1 MIVSASRRTDIPTYF
16 SEWFFNR
23 IKEGYLYVRNPM
35 NIHQISRI
43 ALTPDVVDCIVFWTK
58 NPIPMLNRLD
68 ELKDYMY
75 YFQFTLT
82 GYGKDMEANLP
93 DKKKVLIPAFKELS
107 DKIGAN
113 RVIWRYDPIV
123 FSNTY
128 SVEYHL
134 KAFDSIAGELKGYT
148 KKCVISFVDIYKKN
162 EKNMEKSGSIEKP
175 DDELRSFAKD
185 IVKIASQ
192 NDMIV
197 ASCAE
202 KIDLSECGIE
212 HNHCVDK
219 EFIEN
224 LIGYRLKGG
233 KDKVQREECGCF
245 ESMEVGAYNTCKN
258 GCRYCYA
265 NFSPETVESNF
276 RLYDP
281 DSPLLCSPPVTPMD
295 KITERKVKS
304 LKTEPIGG
312 PVQLSLFD
320 NIGNK

>member
-23 IKEGYLYVRNPM
+23 VKEGYLYVRNPM

-58 NPIPMLNRLD
+58 NPVPMLKRLD

-75 YFQFTLT
+75 YFQFT
-82 GYGKDMEANLP
+82 GYGRDMEANLP

-107 DKIGAN
+107 EKIGAD

-123 FSNTY
+123 FSNIY
-128 SVEYHL
+128 SEKYHL
-134 KAFDSIAGELKGYT
+134 KAFEAIAEELKGFT
-148 KKCVISFVDIYKKN
+148 KKCVISFVDIYVKN
-162 EKNMEKSGSIEKP
+162 KRNMENSGAVDLP

-185 IVKIASQ
+185 LVKIAAR
-192 NDMIV
+192 NDMTV

-212 HNHCVDK
+212 HNHCIDK

-224 LIGYRLKGG
+224 LIGYRLKVG
-233 KDKVQREECGCF
+233 KDKVQRLECGCF
-245 ESMEVGAYNTCKN
+245 ESMEVGTYNTCKN
-258 GCRYCYA
+258 GCKYCYA
-265 NFSPETVESNF
+265 NYSPNAVDANF
-276 RLYDP
+276 QLYDP
-281 DSPLLCSPPVTPMD
+281 ESPLLCSMPVTPMD

-304 LKTEPIGG
+304 LKAEPLGG

-320 NIGNK
+320 L

>member
-1 MIVSASRRTDIPTYF
+1 MIISASRRTDIPNYF
-16 SEWFFNR
+16 SEWFYNR

-35 NIHQISRI
+35 NIHQVSRI
-43 ALTPDVVDCIVFWTK
+43 SISPDVVDCIVFWTK
-58 NPIPMLNRLD
+58 NPRPMLKRMD

-93 DKKKVLIPAFKELS
+93 DKKEVLIPTFKELS
-107 DKIGAN
+107 DKIGSD

-123 FSNTY
+123 FSDTY
-128 SVEYHL
+128 PADFHL
-134 KAFDSIAGELKGYT
+134 KTFESIARELKGYT
-148 KKCVISFVDIYKKN
+148 GKCVVSFVDIYAKN
-162 EKNMEKSGSIEKP
+162 RKNMENSGSVELP
-175 DDELRSFAKD
+175 DDELRSFAKS
-185 IVKIASQ
+185 IAAIASD
-192 NDMIV
+192 NGMIV

-224 LIGYRLKGG
+224 LIGYRLKVG
-233 KDKVQREECGCF
+233 KDKVQRPECGCF
-245 ESMEVGAYNTCKN
+245 ESMEIGTYNTCKN
-258 GCRYCYA
+258 GCKYCYA
-265 NFSPETVESNF
+265 NYSPETVDSNF

-281 DSPLLCSPPVTPMD
+281 NSPLLCTEPITNKD

-304 LKTEPIGG
+304 LKGDPITG

-320 NIGNK
+320 IYNME